1 MLLILL
7 YSYTQLAIISPY
19 KVSILC
25 VLAIAKGGGYL
36 IVRKDSSK
44 SGIKVK
50 ETFIDKLIEAN

>member
-1 MLLILL
+1 MVLL
-7 YSYTQLAIISPY
+7 YSYTQLATASPY
-19 KVSILC
+19 AISILYI
-25 VLAIAKGGGYL
+25 LAIAKGGGYL